1 VAIKIIIFLTTK
13 TITNMEKNNKFYY
26 KIDVMGKHGYSFMVS
41 SNDMLDEGEVLDLS
55 VSKGLFE
62 DEIDADYAVVD
73 DLVSDYDIENFKDYT
88 YEIN

>member
-1 VAIKIIIFLTTK
+1 
-13 TITNMEKNNKFYY
+13 MEQNNKIYY

-41 SNDMLDEGEVLDLS
+41 SNDMLDEGEVLDKALA
-55 VSKGLFE
+55 KGLFQ

-73 DLVSDYDIENFKDYT
+73 DLVSDYDIENFKDCT